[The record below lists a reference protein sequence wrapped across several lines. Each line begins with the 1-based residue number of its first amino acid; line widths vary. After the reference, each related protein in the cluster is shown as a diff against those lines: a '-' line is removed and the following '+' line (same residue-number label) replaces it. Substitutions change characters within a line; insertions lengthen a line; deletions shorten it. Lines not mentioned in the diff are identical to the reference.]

1 LPDGAASDQP
11 SSPPRIIWLL
21 PLLSAAYALWAGR
34 DANWD
39 LLNYH
44 YYNVFAWLNGRG
56 TMDLAAG
63 QLQTLFN
70 PLLHL
75 PLYLGMEYLDARV
88 YTALLGATQGLNLIL
103 VWSIADVA
111 WPAGL
116 SLRRHGPVLVALTA
130 GCGAGFLTQLG
141 TSFGDTLLTLPL
153 LGALRLILAVVQGTR
168 RSTWL
173 VLLAGVLGGIGC
185 GLKPLVGIYAIAL
198 AAALASLP
206 GPFKTRGVR
215 LSVLAAG
222 GVVGFAAS
230 AGWWCWHVWQLTG
243 NPFFPYY
250 NDIFHS
256 PLYWNERFVFGAFL
270 PKTWLEAIFYPW
282 LWLVNPSR
290 VSEMRFINL
299 AIPGL
304 LTLFAAIGIAR
315 FLGLHPQGESTN
327 ATPTR
332 ALFVFWLVGY
342 VLWLTQSSV
351 YRFAVPLEMLAPL
364 LVVALLARWVPP
376 DLLSARIV
384 LVLIPLM
391 VVNWPANFGRFGY
404 AGRSMEVSPVHVP
417 RGTLVAIAGWAPLSY
432 MVPAFPEGTPFV
444 RIQSNMHGF
453 ADRPNGLDAEA
464 RRRLV
469 AHRGPVRLLLAAPEW
484 GIAQPML
491 DHFGYSVDRNACQ
504 PVDGNLH
511 GGGGID
517 GLTLCPLVVGDL
529 RESRPSP

>member
-1 LPDGAASDQP
+1 LPNGTASAQH

-21 PLLSAAYALWAGR
+21 PLLTAIYAVLAGR

-56 TMDLAAG
+56 DMDLAVG
-63 QLQTLFN
+63 QLQMLFN

-116 SLRRHGPVLVALTA
+116 SLRRNGPVLVALTA
-130 GCGAGFLTQLG
+130 GCGAAFLTQLG

-153 LGALRLILAVVQGTR
+153 LGALRLILGVPQTTR
-168 RSTWL
+168 RSIWL
-173 VLLAGVLGGIGC
+173 VLLAGVLGGVAC

-198 AAALASLP
+198 AAALVSLP
-206 GPFKTRGVR
+206 GR
-215 LSVLAAG
+215 LGARAARMSLLAAG
-222 GVVGFAAS
+222 GVLGFAAI

-256 PLYWNERFVFGAFL
+256 PLYLNERYVFGFFL

-290 VSEMRFINL
+290 VSEMRFVNL

-304 LTLFAAIGIAR
+304 MTLLAAVWIAR
-315 FLGLHPQGESTN
+315 FLGLRPQGEPTN
-327 ATPTR
+327 ETSTR
-332 ALFVFWLVGY
+332 ALFVFWIVGY

-351 YRFAVPLEMLAPL
+351 YRFAVPLEMLASL
-364 LVVALLARWVPP
+364 LVVALLARWVPS
-376 DLLSARIV
+376 DLFRVRVVVVLIV
-384 LVLIPLM
+384 LMIA
-391 VVNWPANFGRFGY
+391 NRPANFGRYAY
-404 AGRSMEVSPVHVP
+404 AGRMMELTPIHVP
-417 RGTLVAIAGWAPLSY
+417 RGTMIAVAGWAPLSY
-432 MVPAFPEGTPFV
+432 MVPAFPKGTPFV

-453 ADRPNGLDAEA
+453 AERPNGLDAEA
-464 RRRLV
+464 RRRLE
-469 AHRGPVRLLLAAPEW
+469 AHHGPVQLLLAAPEW
-484 GIAQPML
+484 DIAQPML

-504 PVDGNLH
+504 PVDGILH

-517 GLTLCPLVVGDL
+517 KLTLCPLAV
-529 RESRPSP
+529 R